1 MRRDRLTSGSLQWS
15 ECILH
20 DIEKSYMNINGICV
34 IHASKSIFNQT
45 PLNNRLNITTYA
57 STTCHAGYREVC
69 KHAQLMSQNSTIVH
83 DSISK
88 CTTLVYKITKI
99 VSNYHLHIKYD
110 KKIMNFILLKIR
122 KIHDIFLNKGGGPL
136 N

>member
-1 MRRDRLTSGSLQWS
+1 MAFVFSMLQ
-15 ECILH
+15 
-20 DIEKSYMNINGICV
+20 
-34 IHASKSIFNQT
+34 KSIFNQT
-45 PLNNRLNITTYA
+45 PPINRLNITTYA
-57 STTCHAGYREVC
+57 STTCHAGCREVC

-110 KKIMNFILLKIR
+110 NRL
-122 KIHDIFLNKGGGPL
+122 
-136 N
+136 